1 MSEKIVDLFTIPTQ
15 RRDIDWKSVVRNR
28 QCVYVNRTCVKT
40 RKSDPGVAIGTCTV
54 QHGRSPADIIICP
67 HRFLE
72 RKQIFIDCIHL
83 LTLHEPGN
91 VLHVVPEVSVPGG
104 NVDYFLISVKGGKVA
119 DFVGIELQAVDST
132 GTVWPARQRFLKSV
146 GVEVNEAD
154 VQNTSPYGMNWK
166 MTAKTTLVQ
175 LHHKVRTFEHVNK
188 HFVLVLQD
196 SLLAYMAKEFSFDHI
211 GEARLGDLMHFHAYT
226 FIQDEGQNRIELTAR
241 TSTDSEG
248 IAICLGLQASPNVEL
263 SEIIATLQSKL
274 SERNRLTI

>member
-15 RRDIDWKSVVRNR
+15 RTDTDWESVVRNKH
-28 QCVYVNRTCVKT
+28 CIYLNRTCVKT
-40 RKSDPGVAIGTCTV
+40 RKSDPSVAIGTCTV

-104 NVDYFLISVKGGKVA
+104 KVDYFLISVKGGKVV
-119 DFVGIELQAVDST
+119 DFVGIELQAVDTT
-132 GTVWPARQRFLKSV
+132 GTVWPAQQRFLKSV
-146 GVEVNEAD
+146 GIGVNEAD
-154 VQNTSPYGMNWK
+154 AQNKSPYGMNWK
-166 MTAKTTLVQ
+166 MSAKTTLPQ
-175 LHHKVRTFEHVNK
+175 LHHKVKTFEHVNK

-196 SLLAYMAKEFSFDHI
+196 FLLAYMAKEFSFDHI
-211 GEARLGDLMHFHAYT
+211 GDARLGDMMHFHAYT
-226 FIQDEGQNRIELTAR
+226 FIKDAGQNRIELTAR

-263 SEIIATLQSKL
+263 AEIIVTLQSKI